1 MSFFKKKSES
11 KSLDYSA
18 INEFASSGQRVNKL
32 LEILIILCIIT
43 ASIILLQ
50 KMHILPIILDFLKVI
65 SPVFIGLIIAWIASP
80 LADKLDRKM
89 PRILACLI
97 VYIIILGVL
106 GLILTY
112 TVPSLINQ
120 IKTLSSRFPAMV
132 DELQDFINKIS
143 RNLSISKS
151 DTFNSLK
158 KSLFSS
164 LENIDSDS
172 ISSLTNAIIGGATS
186 VVNVLTTLFLSLM
199 VGFYFLLDY
208 HKIATTVYKYIP
220 TKFRKDARELTRR
233 INQSLRGYIQG
244 VLIVMVLVFA
254 SQTIGLTIA
263 GHEAPMLFA
272 LICAITDIIPFFG
285 PWIGGIP
292 AVIVGFLISPLTG
305 ILTLVSIFIVQALEN
320 NIYQPIIMG
329 HTMKL
334 HPITIM
340 AALLIFGHFFGI
352 VGMIVATPVVATLKL
367 LFEFVDE
374 KIEFMEK
381 LEKV

>member
-1 MSFFKKKSES
+1 MSLFRKKSENNA
-11 KSLDYSA
+11 LDIKT
-18 INEFASSGQRVNKL
+18 INEFASSGNRVNHL
-32 LEILIILCIIT
+32 LEILAILCII
-43 ASIILLQ
+43 SVGIVVLQ
-50 KMHILPIILDFLKVI
+50 KTRILPIIIEFLGVI
-65 SPVFIGLIIAWIASP
+65 SPIFIGLVIAWIASP

-97 VYIIILGVL
+97 VYLIIIGVL
-106 GLILTY
+106 TLILTY
-112 TVPSLINQ
+112 TIPSLVNQ
-120 IKTLSSRFPAMV
+120 VKTLSGKIPSMV
-132 DELQDFINKIS
+132 DELQKYVNKFS
-143 RNLSISKS
+143 KNLSISKTS
-151 DTFNSLK
+151 TFNTIK
-158 KSLFSS
+158 KNIFAD
-164 LENIDSDS
+164 LESIDGNSVGS
-172 ISSLTNAIIGGATS
+172 VTNMIIGGATS

-208 HKIATTVYKYIP
+208 HKITTNVYKVIP
-220 TKFRKDARELTRR
+220 KRYKDDARELAKR

-244 VLIVMVLVFA
+244 VLIVMVLVFI
-254 SQTIGLTIA
+254 SQTIGLTLA

-292 AVIVGFLISPLTG
+292 AVLIGFLISPLTG

-329 HTMKL
+329 HAMKL

-352 VGMIVATPVVATLKL
+352 VGMIIATPAVATLKL
-367 LFEFVDE
+367 LFEFIDE
-374 KIEFMEK
+374 KIKFMDK